1 MTNPEGPGSAKA
13 GWYPDSAANLLRYWD
28 GQRWTEATQ
37 AMPIAHGAPT
47 EPKRNGKK
55 WALLGGAVAVVA
67 VAVAVTG
74 VVVMAD
80 REDSDDTWS
89 AFPYSMGCTVEAV
102 SDSSGAPPAA
112 ATVRSSTLTHLGENK
127 LAVTVEFVDSVPA
140 EPKQVKSPYMDTLID
155 EPGSLSY
162 GVFVVG
168 SEASLDATLTANEW
182 SSGVDWFSEGIFD
195 ERELPDQYYLDPLT
209 SVTSTG
215 NTVKFV
221 YNLDN
226 IIDRFA
232 GETFQP
238 KVVVTA
244 QLAGPASNANPA
256 GSLGDSYDPQSCT
269 VGTPTT
275 DHAAV
280 ASPSTSQAPTKE
292 STTPAPAAPVAPST
306 PECGESATAAIS
318 SALAQLPAEPIT
330 GREWL
335 TTPIASNYDPCADLS
350 TILVTVQGAT
360 GSSPV
365 QALMFHRGEYLGTGT
380 SKAYGFTDLDIGSST
395 NDTVVLTYKTGQTCN
410 ACNDGTRTPVEFH
423 WDGTSVRMLGA
434 PPN

>member
-28 GQRWTEATQ
+28 GQRWTDATQ

-47 EPKRNGKK
+47 APKGNGKK
-55 WALLGGAVAVVA
+55 WALVGGVAAVAA

-74 VVVMAD
+74 VVLLAD

-102 SDSSGAPPAA
+102 SDSDSDSAPPVA

-140 EPKQVKSPYMDTLID
+140 EPKQVKSPYMDTFID

-238 KVVVTA
+238 KIVVTA
-244 QLAGPASNANPA
+244 QLAGPASSVNPA
-256 GSLGDSYDPQSCT
+256 GSLGDSYDPQQCA
-269 VGTPTT
+269 VGTPIT
-275 DHAAV
+275 DDAAV
-280 ASPSTSQAPTKE
+280 TRPSTSQAPATE
-292 STTPAPAAPVAPST
+292 STPAAPTASD
-306 PECGESATAAIS
+306 CGGSATAAMT
-318 SALAQLPAEPIT
+318 SASAQLPTEPIT
-330 GREWL
+330 GREWS

-350 TILVTVQGAT
+350 TILVTVEGAT

-380 SKAYGFTDLDIGSST
+380 AKAFGFTDLDVGSST

-410 ACNDGTRTPVEFH
+410 ACNDGIRTPVEFH
-423 WDGTSVRMLGA
+423 WDGTSVRMTGN